1 MIIGRKHWAILRGW
15 IPPLGEEAVS
25 FLNAAAQD
33 AHVLMTVYYSNRGPV
48 GPYRI
53 TVPAG
58 RMKRVPVN
66 ALEDPEPLPRATDYA
81 STIESDVPIVVQ
93 HPAIV
98 LEQHFSAFAQDGAGR
113 VETLPALN
121 TPTDE
126 AARITKADCCN

>member
-1 MIIGRKHWAILRGW
+1 MIIGHKNWAILRGW
-15 IPPLGEEAVS
+15 IPPLGDEAVS

-33 AHVLMTVYYSNRGPV
+33 AHVLMTVYYSNRGPI

-58 RMKRVPVN
+58 RMRRIRLN

-93 HPAIV
+93 HPAV
-98 LEQHFSAFAQDGAGR
+98 ALKLHVSAFAED
-113 VETLPALN
+113 P
-121 TPTDE
+121 
-126 AARITKADCCN
+126 